1 MDYLNIEYCGNIK
14 NNYMLKNNE
23 EVYLNRSTSCK
34 ISCIIKLWYKR
45 WIIIIIIKIFYIILY
60 NV

>member
-14 NNYMLKNNE
+14 NNYMLKNIE

-34 ISCIIKLWYKR
+34 ISCIINCG
-45 WIIIIIIKIFYIILY
+45 IKMDNYYY
-60 NV
+60 N